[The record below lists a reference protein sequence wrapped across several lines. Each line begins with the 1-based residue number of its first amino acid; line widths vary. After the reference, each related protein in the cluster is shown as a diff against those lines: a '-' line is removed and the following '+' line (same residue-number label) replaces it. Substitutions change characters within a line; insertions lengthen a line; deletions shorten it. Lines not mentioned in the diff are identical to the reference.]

1 MTDQA
6 LDSMLRRVLLDV
18 DCQQYGEAIDELPE
32 CDFSPVF
39 EKKMQKL
46 IRRAD
51 HPIRYRVAQAVA
63 CLLLAALLSG
73 CTALAISPEVR
84 AAFVGW
90 VREVYESWFV
100 YRYTGEEQPT
110 PENTVYFPTWVPDG
124 YEEIV
129 APQAG
134 TFVRTQYENN
144 KKDLLTISYLKG
156 TETSTLNVEWDK
168 ATVQQSLVG
177 NLPADLYLNPDD
189 GPNILV
195 WTDTEKDV
203 AFWITAPLAEEELV
217 RIAESI
223 QGSAPMPKRYCVTW
237 LPLNYG
243 GYYIA
248 SEMEVGGT
256 GETVYENDFGF
267 SITFG
272 YSNDTISAPYP
283 DGTASS
289 AYVGDQEA
297 ELYSALKEGG
307 DKTLI
312 WTTEDG
318 DILWVQAP
326 LPDEELIQIAENVI
340 VKLSRFTDLMDM
352 QVFDGLDDLEN
363 NLLPLV
369 EQTLTDSFVA
379 EVEDCARR
387 DAQAGT
393 RMSEEFNQLW
403 KEQEARCISPNRED
417 AIVRVSALVDALN
430 QEGRQG
436 ESIISLFGPFYTA
449 SIMVNY
455 YNTYAY
461 ICDEQGVVIAYY
473 DTINNPEWI
482 MDPTAE
488 EMQFEYAVN
497 VIYSEAY
504 KAAKAELAQE

>member
-1 MTDQA
+1 M
-6 LDSMLRRVLLDV
+6 
-18 DCQQYGEAIDELPE
+18 
-32 CDFSPVF
+32 
-39 EKKMQKL
+39 
-46 IRRAD
+46 
-51 HPIRYRVAQAVA
+51 
-63 CLLLAALLSG
+63 
-73 CTALAISPEVR
+73 
-84 AAFVGW
+84 
-90 VREVYESWFV
+90 
-100 YRYTGEEQPT
+100 
-110 PENTVYFPTWVPDG
+110 
-124 YEEIV
+124 
-129 APQAG
+129 
-134 TFVRTQYENN
+134 
-144 KKDLLTISYLKG
+144 
-156 TETSTLNVEWDK
+156 
-168 ATVQQSLVG
+168 
-177 NLPADLYLNPDD
+177 
-189 GPNILV
+189 
-195 WTDTEKDV
+195 
-203 AFWITAPLAEEELV
+203 
-217 RIAESI
+217 
-223 QGSAPMPKRYCVTW
+223 
-237 LPLNYG
+237 
-243 GYYIA
+243 
-248 SEMEVGGT
+248 
-256 GETVYENDFGF
+256 
-267 SITFG
+267 
-272 YSNDTISAPYP
+272 
-283 DGTASS
+283 
-289 AYVGDQEA
+289 
-297 ELYSALKEGG
+297 
-307 DKTLI
+307 
-312 WTTEDG
+312 
-318 DILWVQAP
+318 
-326 LPDEELIQIAENVI
+326 I

-379 EVEDCARR
+379 EVEDCAKR